1 MTDPV
6 GLPSLGSFV
15 RHDPSFV
22 DLLRREHPDSL
33 ARLTQPLSA
42 EAAAQVPHGTTV
54 LGLKYADGIVMAGDR
69 RATAGYTIAD
79 DKMRKVFAADDY
91 SAIAIAGAAGMA
103 VDMVKLFQLELEHY
117 EKLTGDRLSLEGKAN
132 RLAQMIRSNFPLA
145 MQGLVVV
152 PLFGGYDERRAE
164 GRLFYYDATGGR
176 WEEDDYQATGSGS
189 QPAKN
194 SLKKRWRPGLDREAA
209 LRAAVEA
216 LLDASEDDVA
226 TGGPNPVRHIYPIVL
241 TVTASG
247 ADEMAEVRGRRRGRP
262 GPRGASLMSFMP
274 YVAPEQMMKDRS
286 EYAHK
291 GIARGRSVIG
301 LEIADGLLFIAEN
314 PSATLHKISEI
325 YDKIAFAGVGKY
337 SEFEDLRIAGC
348 AMRTCAATPTGAR
361 TSRPATSR
369 TPTPRPCPRSSPSR

>member
-6 GLPSLGSFV
+6 GLPSSGPSFGTN
-15 RHDPSFV
+15 PSFV

-176 WEEDDYQATGSGS
+176 WEEDDYQSTGSGS

-194 SLKKRWRPGLDREAA
+194 SLKKRWRPGLDRTAA

-247 ADEMAEVRGRRRGRP
+247 ADEMAESEVAAAVDLVLEERR
-262 GPRGASLMSFMP
+262 
-274 YVAPEQMMKDRS
+274 
-286 EYAHK
+286 
-291 GIARGRSVIG
+291 
-301 LEIADGLLFIAEN
+301 
-314 PSATLHKISEI
+314 
-325 YDKIAFAGVGKY
+325 
-337 SEFEDLRIAGC
+337 
-348 AMRTCAATPTGAR
+348 
-361 TSRPATSR
+361 
-369 TPTPRPCPRSSPSR
+369 